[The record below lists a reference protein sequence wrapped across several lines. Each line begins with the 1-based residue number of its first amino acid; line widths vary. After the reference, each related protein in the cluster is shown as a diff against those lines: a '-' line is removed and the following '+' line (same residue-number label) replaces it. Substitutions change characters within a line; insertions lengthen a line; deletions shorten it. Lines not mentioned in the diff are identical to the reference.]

1 MLHRNFL
8 MSLSAVMFAMPC
20 SAARIPNENPL
31 GEDWRCEAVGSE
43 WSCKRSR
50 KRKNIFSTEL
60 SISEQEKVL
69 ADDFEWV
76 KKPEY
81 PVGGYY
87 SNDTHFS
94 KALCESKKVDL
105 SYQLSEFVSDG
116 TLIASGNVQML
127 ECDQEI
133 YANNAIVNLSYD
145 NSSINSMI
153 MIGEVVSKQPSTGL
167 LIRSREMGINMID
180 QSYSAGKSFFRFAQ
194 KMPDTRMYSKQ
205 NYSGYIRGY
214 AKTLKKE
221 EDGDLILSDGYV
233 TSNDPYDNTWKIT
246 GKYIDIDTTNE
257 MMYVKDG
264 YFKIKDI
271 PVMYLPYF
279 SHTLSD
285 KRKSGFLSPG
295 FVENQRSG
303 FGVSIPYYFNL
314 APNYDL
320 LLNNVVWSERGIM
333 ENATFRYMN
342 KYFNTQFEGSIVP
355 YDFKEGAI
363 RGAFTASASARYD
376 KITTNFK
383 YEYVSDE
390 NYYDDFSAGNIN
402 LVTKTL
408 LDRQF
413 DINYGNDYI
422 TSSIMVLDYG
432 VVNKTINLANIPYAK
447 LPEVRF
453 NATSQGYSPDYVTF
467 SIDTLNT
474 YFYKEPWT
482 INSSVSPEV
491 GTNVNAFRF
500 YEAPKVQGY
509 YSKAW
514 GYINPSLELPI
525 RYYMLDRKAT
535 DTIKFDK
542 SRVSSVLPI
551 FNIDAAVYFDRD
563 YMTASGSYTQTI
575 KPRLF
580 YTYIP
585 YQNQTDIPLFDTGLQ
600 NLQYMQMFQVNR
612 FTGYDRINNANQL
625 TYAIET
631 FTTNKD
637 DGSTLASAKVGQML
651 YFADRKVTLCQGN
664 STCNTPGM
672 MDIFSK
678 DRFSPVM
685 SSFDFQVVK
694 NIYLSSQINYRIQRS
709 NIDYQVYQL
718 SYKDENEN
726 IFNISYNNIA
736 NDWNSLTQDQ
746 INQGV
751 KPPSQ
756 ETITLSTILNLSD
769 HWGIAALWNYNFKE
783 KTISNI
789 FAGFQYNTKSW
800 AIRALWQASV
810 YTNQDPNNP
819 TQLGDLNN
827 TYMLEFE
834 LKGLGGIGNTS
845 NLSSRLQQINGYKVG
860 EWGQGV

>member
-1 MLHRNFL
+1 
-8 MSLSAVMFAMPC
+8 
-20 SAARIPNENPL
+20 
-31 GEDWRCEAVGSE
+31 
-43 WSCKRSR
+43 
-50 KRKNIFSTEL
+50 
-60 SISEQEKVL
+60 
-69 ADDFEWV
+69 
-76 KKPEY
+76 
-81 PVGGYY
+81 
-87 SNDTHFS
+87 
-94 KALCESKKVDL
+94 
-105 SYQLSEFVSDG
+105 
-116 TLIASGNVQML
+116 
-127 ECDQEI
+127 
-133 YANNAIVNLSYD
+133 
-145 NSSINSMI
+145 
-153 MIGEVVSKQPSTGL
+153 
-167 LIRSREMGINMID
+167 
-180 QSYSAGKSFFRFAQ
+180 
-194 KMPDTRMYSKQ
+194 
-205 NYSGYIRGY
+205 
-214 AKTLKKE
+214 
-221 EDGDLILSDGYV
+221 
-233 TSNDPYDNTWKIT
+233 
-246 GKYIDIDTTNE
+246 
-257 MMYVKDG
+257 
-264 YFKIKDI
+264 
-271 PVMYLPYF
+271 
-279 SHTLSD
+279 
-285 KRKSGFLSPG
+285 
-295 FVENQRSG
+295 
-303 FGVSIPYYFNL
+303 
-314 APNYDL
+314 
-320 LLNNVVWSERGIM
+320 
-333 ENATFRYMN
+333 
-342 KYFNTQFEGSIVP
+342 
-355 YDFKEGAI
+355 
-363 RGAFTASASARYD
+363 
-376 KITTNFK
+376 
-383 YEYVSDE
+383 
-390 NYYDDFSAGNIN
+390 
-402 LVTKTL
+402 
-408 LDRQF
+408 
-413 DINYGNDYI
+413 
-422 TSSIMVLDYG
+422 
-432 VVNKTINLANIPYAK
+432 
-447 LPEVRF
+447 
-453 NATSQGYSPDYVTF
+453 
-467 SIDTLNT
+467 
-474 YFYKEPWT
+474 
-482 INSSVSPEV
+482 
-491 GTNVNAFRF
+491 
-500 YEAPKVQGY
+500 
-509 YSKAW
+509 
-514 GYINPSLELPI
+514 
-525 RYYMLDRKAT
+525 MLDRKAT

-563 YMTASGSYTQTI
+563 YMTENGSYTQTI

-685 SSFDFQVVK
+685 SSFDFQIVK

-718 SYKDENEN
+718 SYKDESEN